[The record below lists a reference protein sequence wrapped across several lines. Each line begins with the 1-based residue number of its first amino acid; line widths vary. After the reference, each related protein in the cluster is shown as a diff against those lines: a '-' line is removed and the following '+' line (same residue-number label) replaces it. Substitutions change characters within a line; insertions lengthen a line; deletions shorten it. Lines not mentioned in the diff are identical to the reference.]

1 MRELNKQQSQDT
13 TDAGVEKGD
22 YPRATNGVV
31 FGAIVT
37 FASFFVLMMS
47 FCSPYWIESYEET
60 RSSFK
65 NMGLWQYCFKDF
77 VYPKYQFPKQFT
89 GCHNVFSHD
98 YYVIR
103 EYLLP
108 GWLMAVQGF
117 VTMSFIIV
125 FLVLSLLSLTIIRL
139 PLKPVL
145 QYEWLLVR
153 LSYIGTAVS
162 SLFMFLAVCI
172 FGGCAYRRDWLM
184 YPKFNVLG
192 WSYALAVVTFML
204 LGLAAL
210 ILQREAR
217 QAFEARGEQKNLV
230 MQMEMQEPGYQPPR
244 HHHSQSRSLQG
255 YI

>member
-1 MRELNKQQSQDT
+1 MHKLAKQQSRDT
-13 TDAGVEKGD
+13 TDTSMEKGE

-31 FGAIVT
+31 LGAIVG
-37 FASFFVLMMS
+37 FVGFFVMMMA

-65 NMGLWQYCFKDF
+65 NMGLWEYCFKNF
-77 VYPKYQFPKQFT
+77 VYPYYQLPRQFT
-89 GCHNVFSHD
+89 GCHNIFSHE

-108 GWLMAVQGF
+108 GWLMSVQAF
-117 VTMSFIIV
+117 VTMAFILTFV
-125 FLVLSLLSLTIIRL
+125 VLSILALVIIRL
-139 PLKPVL
+139 PLKGVL
-145 QYEWLLVR
+145 QYEWILIR
-153 LSYIGTAVS
+153 ISYLCTAIS
-162 SLFMFLAVCI
+162 SVFMFLGVAI

-192 WSYALAVVTFML
+192 WSYALAVLTFMI
-204 LGLAAL
+204 LGVAAL
-210 ILQREAR
+210 ILHREAR
-217 QAFEARGEQKNLV
+217 LAYDQRGEQKNLV
-230 MQMEMQEPGYQPPR
+230 MQMEMQEPGYQAPK